1 MRSFL
6 LACVA
11 ITVIGILAAV
21 ILDNIAQ
28 QPVSAA
34 FSTSGVRL

>member
-11 ITVIGILAAV
+11 IIVIGFAASQV
-21 ILDNIAQ
+21 TERIGWSSSDQAIS
-28 QPVSAA
+28 P
-34 FSTSGVRL
+34 TVRLD